1 MEVKNEKLSM
11 SLYIKLVLCTVVIAG
26 WALWLN
32 NTPQKERIIK
42 NTKEDKSIEANEA
55 KEAKKKIIYTISK
68 EDILAKT
75 KVVLPKLANL
85 SPPME
90 THSEKVQNIEK
101 KQDISFT
108 DYASSTKK
116 ALQPDLQENKTIQTT
131 DSNLREKATVDK
143 SQLKPVLK
151 TIKQNKEKEIFET
164 SIEESWLPRYLLEAN
179 EKTGIGT
186 NMNLDEIANQLE
198 LSGLILNPD
207 GQSAAIVKNKT
218 TNKIKILKKG
228 DEYLGLKVLDLKTNE
243 VIFRNKES
251 DKTYIKKIVTSN

>member
-1 MEVKNEKLSM
+1 MKTKKPAS
-11 SLYIKLVLCTVVIAG
+11 AFF
-26 WALWLN
+26 
-32 NTPQKERIIK
+32 QKKGQQIRCDSEADSIVWM
-42 NTKEDKSIEANEA
+42 KEDKSIEA
-55 KEAKKKIIYTISK
+55 KEAKKKIIYTLSK

-164 SIEESWLPRYLLEAN
+164 SIEESWLPRYLLEAK
-179 EKTGIGT
+179 EPKTGQTKDKKTEAGANI
-186 NMNLDEIANQLE
+186 NLDEIANQLE

-228 DEYLGLKVLDLKTNE
+228 DEYLGLKVLDLKTGE
-243 VIFRNKES
+243 ITLRNKES